1 MLVFPV
7 FYALLG
13 MSTGLGST
21 IKTAVQV
28 EIYGKG
34 NLGKIRSYFSTL
46 LVISTA
52 LGPPVF
58 GYFLD
63 RDYSF
68 NFIMLL
74 FAAITLMS
82 IIFSFKLK
90 VSTI

>member
-28 EIYGKG
+28 E
-34 NLGKIRSYFSTL
+34 IRSYFSTL